1 MRRTI
6 AGGRARAAA
15 AAAALLVLGACSIE
29 KMALKKVAGML
40 SSTSS
45 NDVFSSDND
54 PDLVGDALPFAVKLY
69 ESLLSSIPGHAGL
82 RLRTGNLYI
91 VYANA
96 FVHAPADMTPRR
108 EAETKEFLLARAKN
122 LYLRGR
128 DILFVA
134 LKKKNP
140 AVLEQLKDRRYEEA
154 LAPYA
159 KEDAPFLYWAAVGW
173 VSAFAVEPFDMSLA
187 QTLPQTEAMMGRVA
201 ELEPDFGRGAID
213 VFYVNY
219 YGSLPEYVGGSAAK
233 AREHFEKA
241 QRLSGDADTSA
252 LMALATTVCVRE
264 QNYREFRDLLR
275 QVLEFDVD
283 LHPENRLINVVNQRK
298 ARWLLEHA
306 DEFFI
311 ETEDDGTGERGE
323 GEGPQRKAGAR

>member
-1 MRRTI
+1 MGAVR
-6 AGGRARAAA
+6 AGLI
-15 AAAALLVLGACSIE
+15 AAALLPLLLGSCSLE

-69 ESLLSSIPGHAGL
+69 ESLLSSIPEHAGL
-82 RLRTGNLYI
+82 RLRTGSLYV

-96 FVHAPADMTPRR
+96 FIQAPAEMTPRR
-108 EAETKEFLLARAKN
+108 EAETKEILLARAKN

-134 LKKKNP
+134 LEKKNP
-140 AVLEQLKDRRYEEA
+140 SFHAQLKARQYKEA
-154 LAPYA
+154 MAPFGR
-159 KEDAPFLYWAAVGW
+159 EDVPFLYWAAVGW
-173 VSAFAVEPFDMSLA
+173 VGAFAVNPFDMALG
-187 QTLPQTEAMMGRVA
+187 QTLPRTAAMMDRVA
-201 ELEPDFGRGAID
+201 ELEPDYGRGALHI
-213 VFYVNY
+213 FYVNY
-219 YGSLPEYVGGSAAK
+219 YGSLPDYMGGSAAK
-233 AREHFEKA
+233 ARDHFERF
-241 QRLSGDADTSA
+241 QRIAGDADTSA
-252 LMALATTVCVRE
+252 LVALATTVCVKE
-264 QNYREFRDLLR
+264 QNYAEFRSLLR

-283 LHPENRLINVVNQRK
+283 KNPANRLVNIINRRK

-311 ETEDDGTGERGE
+311 EVDEERVAARPG
-323 GEGPQRKAGAR
+323 KAGAR